1 MTVHLVTGHS
11 GEVHVTAAEQGA
23 LNAHLWGPECYWLT
37 GTAISIVDNNTVH
50 IAEGVL
56 LLNGRHVN
64 INDGGDD
71 VSIETGTVGQYR
83 RDLICY
89 KYSMDELSGVEKVT
103 LEVIKGEY
111 GDGYTTPTVDQQS
124 ILDGANPCLVPA
136 YTVDIDNQ
144 LVLQNAVMLLPKFQ
158 TYFTAVQDVI
168 DVKEQCLTEL
178 DDKVSDVDTQTDAIA
193 TAAIAS
199 VEAEKETALAAIS
212 SAWNGDEVSY

>member
-71 VSIETGTVGQYR
+71 VSI
-83 RDLICY
+83 
-89 KYSMDELSGVEKVT
+89 
-103 LEVIKGEY
+103 
-111 GDGYTTPTVDQQS
+111 
-124 ILDGANPCLVPA
+124 
-136 YTVDIDNQ
+136 
-144 LVLQNAVMLLPKFQ
+144 
-158 TYFTAVQDVI
+158 
-168 DVKEQCLTEL
+168 
-178 DDKVSDVDTQTDAIA
+178 
-193 TAAIAS
+193 
-199 VEAEKETALAAIS
+199 
-212 SAWNGDEVSY
+212 